1 MLLLTTESKAASL
14 ALISMTA
21 DTEWT
26 ERDMVGFCDNTP
38 PHTHTKYLT
47 RPETTEENSPVWAT

>member
-1 MLLLTTESKAASL
+1 MENKAASL

-26 ERDMVGFCDNTP
+26 ERGMVGFYDKP
-38 PHTHTKYLT
+38 RPHSKYLT